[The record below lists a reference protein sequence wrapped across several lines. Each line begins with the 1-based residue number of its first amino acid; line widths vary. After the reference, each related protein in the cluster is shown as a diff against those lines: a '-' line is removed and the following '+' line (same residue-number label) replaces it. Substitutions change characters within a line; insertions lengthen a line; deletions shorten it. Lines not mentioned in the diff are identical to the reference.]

1 MPDKGEDNKNIALKA
16 IKRNITLMN
25 AVILLVV
32 YTLIFLNV
40 KFLYKFLDYIP
51 QTSIITMS
59 DNSFRTGSH
68 MFLFVQNHCQ
78 VRH

>member
-1 MPDKGEDNKNIALKA
+1 MPIKSENNRDIALTA

-40 KFLYKFLDYIP
+40 KFLYKFLDYIRLKE
-51 QTSIITMS
+51 Q
-59 DNSFRTGSH
+59 RGGGS
-68 MFLFVQNHCQ
+68 NHSE
-78 VRH
+78 H